1 MAKARTVTPETMAR
15 LIAEK
20 KVPRHYAVQKADGH
34 DAVQAWIR
42 LLPAWQSDRAA
53 RIDAI
58 VTKVMPGVHKA
69 VKWHGLWY
77 GVPGQGWCLAISAFK
92 AHLKLVFFDGA
103 HLVPLPPIAMKQ
115 APARALDV
123 REPDTLDETTLAAW
137 LKQARQLPGWGK
149 A

>member
-1 MAKARTVTPETMAR
+1 MPRKVSPETMAR

-20 KVPRHYAVQKADGH
+20 EVPRHYAVPKSDGH
-34 DAVQAWIR
+34 DATRVWIQ
-42 LLPAWQSDRAA
+42 LLPTWQSDRAT

-58 VTKVMPGVHKA
+58 VTNVMPGVHKA

-77 GVPGQGWCLAISAFK
+77 GVPGKSWFLAISAFK

-103 HLVPLPPIAMKQ
+103 HLLPLPPVAMKQ
-115 APARALDV
+115 APARALDL
-123 REPDTLDETTLAAW
+123 REVDVLDETVLAGW
-137 LKQARQLPGWGK
+137 VKQARQLPGWGK

>member
-1 MAKARTVTPETMAR
+1 MPRKVSPETMAR

-20 KVPRHYAVQKADGH
+20 KVPKHYAVQKADGD

-42 LLPAWQSDRAA
+42 LLPAWQSDRAR
-53 RIDAI
+53 RIDA
-58 VTKVMPGVHKA
+58 VVMKTMPNAHKA

-77 GVPGQGWCLAISAFK
+77 GVPGRRWYLAISAFK

-103 HLVPLPPIAMKQ
+103 HLLPLPPVAMKQ
-115 APARALDV
+115 APARALDL
-123 REPDTLDETTLAAW
+123 REPDVLDEKVIAAW
-137 LKQARQLPGWGK
+137 VKQAGRLPGWGK